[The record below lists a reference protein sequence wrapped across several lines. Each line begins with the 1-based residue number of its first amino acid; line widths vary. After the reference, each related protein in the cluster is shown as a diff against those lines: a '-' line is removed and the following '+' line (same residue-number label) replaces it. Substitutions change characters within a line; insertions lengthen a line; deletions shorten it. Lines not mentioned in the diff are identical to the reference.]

1 MCDVHLVA
9 DGTPPPAD
17 AEEPNRSGPSRATV
31 PITLSQGSG
40 PIVTGEHQIVPPEVA
55 GPPSRHAKGLAAWTA
70 PVHRDGLALVLSSGL
85 SSVVGLGY
93 WVLVARL
100 FTPTEA
106 GINSAALATLNM
118 LGGIAHLNMQN
129 ALLRFVP
136 VAGPRSTRL
145 VALGYTVAVASAVLI
160 GTGFAL
166 GAPWWAPE
174 MVGVAG
180 LGALVVFFAVGTPLM
195 ALFDVQD
202 NLLTGL
208 RKAMVVPLEN
218 LLFSLLKVGLL
229 VLAAVLAIPGGISL
243 SWITATGIAVLAISI
258 WVFGRI
264 LPKHSATTE
273 QTEDVTVRGIA
284 RFAGMDYAGSIFWQA
299 AIYGLPLLVLSRL
312 GAPDAATYQI
322 VWTMTMAIYLV
333 VTGMTQSMVAHA
345 ATDPASADDARRATT
360 KRSLMLTV
368 PAVAVLALGAYPIL
382 AVFGEHYSST
392 GTGALVLA
400 ALSALPNVVT
410 ASALAAARV
419 QRRMRVLLGVPAAI
433 AVIVIAMSWIVA
445 PFWGLTG
452 IGASWLVGQTV
463 VALALLVH
471 GRIRHGNALAA
482 APAEAHEATG
492 TSSVDADTV
501 RVHRP

>member
-1 MCDVHLVA
+1 MA
-9 DGTPPPAD
+9 DPAPVLQKT
-17 AEEPNRSGPSRATV
+17 EERG
-31 PITLSQGSG
+31 I
-40 PIVTGEHQIVPPEVA
+40 
-55 GPPSRHAKGLAAWTA
+55 AAWTA

-85 SSVVGLGY
+85 SSAVGLGY

-100 FTPTEA
+100 FSPTEA

-145 VALGYTVAVASAVLI
+145 VALGYAAAVTSAFVI
-160 GTGFAL
+160 GTVFAL

-208 RKAMVVPLEN
+208 RKAMVVPVEN
-218 LLFSLLKVGLL
+218 LVFSLLKVGLL
-229 VLAAVLAIPGGISL
+229 VLAAVVAIPGGISL
-243 SWITATGIAVLAISI
+243 SWIVATAVAVAAISL
-258 WVFGRI
+258 WVFGRV
-264 LPKHSATTE
+264 LPRHAATTP
-273 QTEDVTVRGIA
+273 QTEDVTVRAIA
-284 RFAGMDYAGSIFWQA
+284 RFAGADYAGSIFWQA
-299 AIYGLPLLVLSRL
+299 AIYGLPLLILARL
-312 GAPDAATYQI
+312 DAPDAATYQI
-322 VWTMTMAIYLV
+322 VWTMTMAVYLV
-333 VTGMTQSMVAHA
+333 ATGMTQSMVAHA
-345 ATDPASADDARRATT
+345 ATDPASANEARRATT
-360 KRSLMLTV
+360 KRVLILTV
-368 PAVAVLALGAYPIL
+368 PAVAVLTLGAYPIL
-382 AVFGEHYSST
+382 AIFGEHYSST
-392 GTGALVLA
+392 GTGALVFA

-433 AVIVIAMSWIVA
+433 AIIVIGMSWAVA
-445 PFWGLTG
+445 PVWGLTG
-452 IGASWLVGQTV
+452 IGASWLVGQSV

-471 GRIRHGNALAA
+471 GRLRHGDALAA
-482 APAEAHEATG
+482 APVG
-492 TSSVDADTV
+492 TAPVDAGTV
-501 RVHRP
+501 RIRRP

>member
-1 MCDVHLVA
+1 MVDRA
-9 DGTPPPAD
+9 PSPP
-17 AEEPNRSGPSRATV
+17 ERGEQSRSGLFAPTV
-31 PITLSQGSG
+31 PVRLPDDVG
-40 PIVTGEHQIVPPEVA
+40 PITTSEQEIVPPEVG
-55 GPPSRHAKGLAAWTA
+55 GPPSRHAKGIAAWTA

-85 SSVVGLGY
+85 SSLVGLGY

-100 FTPTEA
+100 FSPTEA
-106 GINSAALATLNM
+106 GINSAALATLSM

-145 VALGYTVAVASAVLI
+145 VGLGYVVAITSGVVI
-160 GTGFAL
+160 GIGFAL
-166 GAPWWAPE
+166 GAPVWAPE

-180 LGALVVFFAVGTPLM
+180 LGALVAFFAVGTPLM

-208 RKAMVVPLEN
+208 RKAMIVPLEN

-229 VLAAVLAIPGGISL
+229 VVAALIAIPGGISL
-243 SWITATGIAVLAISI
+243 SWLVATGVAVVAISV
-258 WVFGRI
+258 WVFGSV
-264 LPKHSATTE
+264 LPKHSATTK

-284 RFAGMDYAGSIFWQA
+284 HFAGMDYAGSIFWQA
-299 AIYGLPLLVLSRL
+299 AIYGLPLLVLARL
-312 GAPDAATYQI
+312 GAPEAATYQI

-345 ATDPASADDARRATT
+345 ATDPASADEARRATT
-360 KRSLMLTV
+360 KRSLILTV
-368 PAVAVLALGAYPIL
+368 PAVAVLCLGAYPIL

-392 GTGALVLA
+392 GTGALMLA
-400 ALSALPNVVT
+400 SLSALPNIVT

-433 AVIVIAMSWIVA
+433 AVIVIGMSWVVA
-445 PFWGLTG
+445 PYWGLTG
-452 IGASWLVGQTV
+452 IGLSWLVGQTV
-463 VALALLVH
+463 VAVALLVH
-471 GRIRHGNALAA
+471 GKLRHGNALAA
-482 APAEAHEATG
+482 APAEAHADAAAHA
-492 TSSVDADTV
+492 SVDADTV
-501 RVHRP
+501 RVQRRP

>member
-1 MCDVHLVA
+1 MFVVVA
-9 DGTPPPAD
+9 DRAPTPSGTD
-17 AEEPNRSGPSRATV
+17 VGPLTTPDQDV
-31 PITLSQGSG
+31 
-40 PIVTGEHQIVPPEVA
+40 VPPEVA

-85 SSVVGLGY
+85 SSAVGLGY

-145 VALGYTVAVASAVLI
+145 VTLGYTAAVISAALI

-195 ALFDVQD
+195 AMFDVQD

-208 RKAMVVPLEN
+208 RKAMIVPVEN
-218 LLFSLLKVGLL
+218 LVFSLLKVGLL
-229 VLAAVLAIPGGISL
+229 VVAAVVAIPGGISL
-243 SWITATGIAVLAISI
+243 SWIVATAAAVVAVNV
-258 WVFGRI
+258 WVFGSV
-264 LPKHSATTE
+264 LPKHAATTK
-273 QTEDVTVRGIA
+273 QTEDVTVSAIA

-299 AIYGLPLLVLSRL
+299 AIYGLPLLILARL
-312 GAPDAATYQI
+312 DAPEAATYQI

-333 VTGMTQSMVAHA
+333 ATGMTQSMVAHA
-345 ATDPASADDARRATT
+345 ATDPASANEARRATT
-360 KRSLMLTV
+360 KRVLILTV
-368 PAVAVLALGAYPIL
+368 PAVAVLTLGAHPIL
-382 AVFGEHYSST
+382 AIFGEHYSST
-392 GTGALVLA
+392 GTGALVFA

-419 QRRMRVLLGVPAAI
+419 QRRMRVLLGVPASI
-433 AVIVIAMSWIVA
+433 AVIVIGMSWVVA

-452 IGASWLVGQTV
+452 IGLSWLVGQSV
-463 VALALLVH
+463 VAAALLVH
-471 GRIRHGNALAA
+471 GRLRHGDALAA
-482 APAEAHEATG
+482 TPARTAP
-492 TSSVDADTV
+492 VDAETV
-501 RVHRP
+501 RIERP